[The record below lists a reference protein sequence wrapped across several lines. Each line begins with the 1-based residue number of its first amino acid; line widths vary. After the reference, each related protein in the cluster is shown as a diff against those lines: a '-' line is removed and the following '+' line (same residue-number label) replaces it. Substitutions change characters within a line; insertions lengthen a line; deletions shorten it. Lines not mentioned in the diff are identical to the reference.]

1 MSSSPENPAVPDYSA
16 LVRFFL
22 KPLLD
27 TPDSLTVDC
36 ESVPSRNRVW
46 VRVALAAEDRGR
58 AFGRDGRTLQAL
70 KAVVG
75 QAAVVAGQR
84 ATVEVYGERSQSRG
98 DGDRPGRSSPR
109 RGPSS
114 RSTPRPR
121 RRDQQ

>member
-1 MSSSPENPAVPDYSA
+1 MSSSPENSAVPDYSA

-46 VRVALAAEDRGR
+46 VRVAMAAEDRGR

-70 KAVVG
+70 RAVVG
-75 QAAVVAGQR
+75 QAATVAGQR

-98 DGDRPGRSSPR
+98 DGDRSGRSPR